1 MADIA
6 IVSAAYWGDVMPLVP
21 IAEELSHRGHR
32 VTLAV
37 PRGFHDVL
45 RGGPFELV
53 HLGTDFSPQE
63 LVHHGVILDR
73 ADSPRGMRAAADLWV
88 NRLCIDPAGQILDVL
103 DGLAPDLWFV
113 HPSLYWLVEMA
124 VAPTGTPV
132 AVGHLFPMLLPSAV
146 QPPPMLPV
154 SAGRTLNHL
163 GWRIARSLMGRMM
176 YDREI
181 NHLRA
186 QRALPAAPA
195 NVGFGWERAE
205 RTLLLTSRHY
215 WPAPSDRAGAVVQ
228 TGFTVWDGGRTPL
241 PEDLETY
248 LDDDPAPVL
257 ITFGTSAATNAGD
270 AFTQVARSVESAGH
284 RPLLLV
290 GNERNRATLA
300 DRKDAWTFAPLPRVL
315 DRCRAIVHAGGH
327 GSTAAALHAGV
338 PQLALPMGFDQHGHA
353 RRIQELGVGTSLPFR
368 RRSPARLTAALRGLL
383 DGRHDSAA
391 SDLARRL
398 AEEDGPATAADHL
411 DACLTEG
418 DGREHG
424 HA

>member
-1 MADIA
+1 MAHIA

-21 IAEELSHRGHR
+21 IAEKLSHRGHR
-32 VTLAV
+32 VTIAV

-63 LVHHGVILDR
+63 LAHHGAILGR
-73 ADSPRGMRAAADLWV
+73 ADSPRGVRAAAELWV
-88 NRLCIDPAGQILDVL
+88 NRLCIKPAEQIIDVL
-103 DGLAPDLWFV
+103 DALAPDLWFV

-124 VAPTGTPV
+124 AAPTGTPV
-132 AVGHLFPMLLPSAV
+132 AVGHLFPMLLPSAE

-163 GWRIARSLMGRMM
+163 GWRIARSLTGRMM

-181 NHLRA
+181 NDLRA
-186 QRALPAAPA
+186 HRGLSPARS

-205 RTLLLTSRHY
+205 RTLLLTSRNY
-215 WPAPSDRAGAVVQ
+215 WPAPSDRAGEVVQ
-228 TGFTVWDGGRTPL
+228 TGFTVWDGGQLAL
-241 PEDLETY
+241 PDDLEVY
-248 LDDDPAPVL
+248 LDGGPAPVL
-257 ITFGTSAATNAGD
+257 VTFGTSAATNAGD

-290 GNERNRATLA
+290 GNDRNRSALA
-300 DRKDAWTFAPLPRVL
+300 DREDTWTFAPLPRVL

-353 RRIQELGVGTSLPFR
+353 RRIQQLGVGTSLPFR
-368 RRSPARLTAALRGLL
+368 RRSPSRLTAALRALL
-383 DGRHDSAA
+383 DGPHDSAA
-391 SDLARRL
+391 CDLARRL

-424 HA
+424 HV